1 MFYKILS
8 KSAFFK
14 GIADA
19 EIPNIL
25 EYLAANSRIFK
36 KDEIIVLAGDK
47 AEQLGIIISGNAHLI
62 KEDFFGNRTIMTT
75 LNPTDSFGEAFVFAE
90 NSIFLVSVIAATEC
104 EILFLDYSRV
114 ISVCSSSC
122 KFHNKLIENM
132 LMILANKNIILNQ
145 KVEVMSRRTTRQK
158 LLHYLSV
165 CALNAQKNEFTIPYN
180 RQELADFLGVDRSAM
195 SSEIGKLLR
204 EKVLKTNKN
213 HFILYQE
220 KVEEL
225 I

>member
-8 KSAFFK
+8 KSALFK